1 MLSKKEFTYNNST
14 GLVTSVKSP
23 AEIISTYSYNNKQQI
38 TSYEIG
44 NREVDY
50 YNSSNLIS
58 KISQGSQE
66 YNFTYDSFLNLKK
79 LMIGNNI
86 TLVINSYLNNNDNLS
101 STTYG
106 NENTVSFEYDNFNRL
121 KKKYKNVLM
130 IIKRK
135 ISILVTVIM
144 FTLSNLI

>member
-1 MLSKKEFTYNNST
+1 MLPYSLLWRFISTITDSLLSKKEFTYNNST
-14 GLVTSVKSP
+14 GLVTSVKSST
-23 AEIISTYSYNNKQQI
+23 EIISTYSYNNKQQI
-38 TSYEIG
+38 TSYEIE

-58 KISQGSQE
+58 KISQGTQE

-86 TLVINSYLNNNDNLS
+86 TLVTNAYLNNNGNLS
-101 STTYG
+101 STTYE

-121 KKKYKNVLM
+121 RKKYKNVLM
-130 IIKRK
+130 IIK
-135 ISILVTVIM
+135 
-144 FTLSNLI
+144 